1 MIVEEPTQG
10 RNILDLFLTNND
22 SLVQHTTVK
31 PGIGDRDVEILCN
44 AKPQRVKTAPHRAF
58 LWKKVDFKAISDEV
72 NKIDFTTFCLHFTP
86 EDVGSMW
93 SIFHS
98 TLFYGIK
105 KKECYKL
112 SKITSSKPA
121 KPWINTSLKR
131 RKKRQL
137 CRKARLCVLKN

>member
-1 MIVEEPTQG
+1 M
-10 RNILDLFLTNND
+10 DLFLTNND

-31 PGIGDRDVEILCN
+31 PGIGDRDVEILCH

-98 TLFYGIK
+98 TLFLWNQ
-105 KKECYKL
+105 EERVL
-112 SKITSSKPA
+112 QA
-121 KPWINTSLKR
+121 KQDHFLK
-131 RKKRQL
+131 
-137 CRKARLCVLKN
+137 AG